1 MAKKSRRAQVVRQ
14 VSTPVR
20 GGQPRPTL
28 KAEAPAPDAD
38 FSVEYHYVVE
48 DLKRI
53 AIIAFALLV
62 LVVVL
67 ALVIA

>member
-1 MAKKSRRAQVVRQ
+1 V
-14 VSTPVR
+14 
-20 GGQPRPTL
+20 
-28 KAEAPAPDAD
+28 D
-38 FSVEYHYVVE
+38 FRVEYHYVVE

-53 AIIAFALLV
+53 AIIAFSLLV